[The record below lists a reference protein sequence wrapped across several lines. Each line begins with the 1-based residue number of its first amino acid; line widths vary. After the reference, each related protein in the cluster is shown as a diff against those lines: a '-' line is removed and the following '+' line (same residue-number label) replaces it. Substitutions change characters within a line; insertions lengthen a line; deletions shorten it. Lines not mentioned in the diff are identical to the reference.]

1 MAAPFWLLAAT
12 SGLCAP
18 SLRTVCTPALH
29 TARAPA
35 RPCAQMCDAESAKE
49 AWLAKITP
57 PDVES
62 AAEAAAALLREEKA
76 AVLDAKLDALW
87 GAPSGIEGENTD
99 GMQYLDTRETLVGEV
114 SSSELLAMDEEAG
127 MWPEANLPM
136 GDRETDKTMLWVDE
150 LSVASQG
157 LKRPYSSPTL
167 PAHLSLNVVA
177 SADALPCRTRSA
189 SAAAGVRT

>member
-1 MAAPFWLLAAT
+1 MWLE
-12 SGLCAP
+12 
-18 SLRTVCTPALH
+18 LH
-29 TARAPA
+29 K
-35 RPCAQMCDAESAKE
+35 AKTR
-49 AWLAKITP
+49 LAKATKA
-57 PDVES
+57 S
-62 AAEAAAALLREEKA
+62 EADPLQKA
-76 AVLDAKLDALW
+76 PV
-87 GAPSGIEGENTD
+87 
-99 GMQYLDTRETLVGEV
+99 
-114 SSSELLAMDEEAG
+114 DEEAG

-157 LKRPYSSPTL
+157 LKRPQSSPTL